1 MPKDRPKC
9 TAICQGVE
17 ADLDDKAAVQNLLTP
32 MFQKIHKGRISI
44 METVKR
50 TLLYK
55 FTPGE
60 LKVVA
65 EEMAAQ
71 VEALDVVEAEKKE
84 ANDQYKDKIDRHKR
98 LIKEA
103 AHKINTGQEQR
114 LIDCKVAKDHVQN
127 VVRVYRLDTHELV
140 EERAMTKEERQLSL
154 VPGYVPEQ
162 DGKAAH

>member
-1 MPKDRPKC
+1 
-9 TAICQGVE
+9 
-17 ADLDDKAAVQNLLTP
+17 
-32 MFQKIHKGRISI
+32 

-55 FTPGE
+55 FSLGE
-60 LKVVA
+60 LKIVA

-84 ANDQYKDKIDRHKR
+84 ANDQFKDKIDRHKR

-114 LIDCKVAKDHVQN
+114 LIDCKVEKDHVQN
-127 VVRVYRLDTHELV
+127 VARVYRLDTYELV
-140 EERAMTKEERQLSL
+140 EERVMTKEEMQLSL
-154 VPGYVPEQ
+154 VPGYAPEQ
-162 DGKAAH
+162 DGEAAH

>member
-1 MPKDRPKC
+1 MAKERTKC
-9 TAICQGVE
+9 TVIYQGQE
-17 ADLDDKAAVQNLLTP
+17 ADLDDEAAVQELLTP
-32 MFQKIHKGRISI
+32 MFQRITRGGRG
-44 METVKR
+44 MQTVKR

-55 FTPGE
+55 LTTSE

-84 ANDQYKDKIDRHKR
+84 ANEQFKEKIDRHKR

-114 LIDCKVAKDHVQN
+114 LIDCQVEKEHIQN
-127 VVRVYRLDTHELV
+127 VVRVYRLDTNELV
-140 EERAMTKEERQLSL
+140 EERTMTQEERQQFLMPA
-154 VPGYVPEQ
+154 VEPQVEERP
-162 DGKAAH
+162 H

>member
-1 MPKDRPKC
+1 MAKDRTKC
-9 TAICQGVE
+9 TVIYQGTE
-17 ADLDDKAAVQNLLTP
+17 ADIDDKAAVQNLLTP
-32 MFQKIHKGRISI
+32 MFQTIHKGAKF

-71 VEALDVVEAEKKE
+71 VEALDMVESDKKE
-84 ANDQYKDKIDRHKR
+84 ANDQFKDKIERHKR

-103 AHKINTGQEQR
+103 ARKINTGQEQR
-114 LIDCKVAKDHVQN
+114 LIDCTVDKDHVQN
-127 VVRVYRLDTHELV
+127 VVRVFRLDTHELV

-154 VPGYVPEQ
+154 VPGYAPEQ
-162 DGKAAH
+162 DGEAAH